1 MSRRG
6 DSAVGRCRLVISE
19 PKTTHSRREVPLHAT
34 TVSTLRKHRI
44 AQMEER
50 MAAANFWID
59 EGLVFTTET
68 GGKVEPRNF
77 LRVIEKAAA
86 TAKVEGVGVHTLRHS
101 AATMWLESGIH
112 IKQVADLLGHYSTS
126 ITGDIYGHG
135 SDDGARRAIE
145 KLGEQ
150 LGL

>member
-6 DSAVGRCRLVISE
+6 DSAVGQCRLVISE

-34 TVSTLRKHRI
+34 TVAMLRKHRI

-50 MAAANFWID
+50 TAAANLWID

-68 GGKVEPRNF
+68 GGKVDPRNF

-86 TAKVEGVGVHTLRHS
+86 TAEVEGAGVHTLRHS
-101 AATMWLESGIH
+101 AATM
-112 IKQVADLLGHYSTS
+112 
-126 ITGDIYGHG
+126 
-135 SDDGARRAIE
+135 
-145 KLGEQ
+145 
-150 LGL
+150 